1 MNECFRTIDTLSVPL
16 SLSVPTGES
25 EQNTDEEGTTS
36 SNDPSS
42 GYSKRTTSNTSADF
56 SSFKN
61 LSKISEHTTMHLRPD
76 DLEWMN
82 DVRQY
87 QESEPVFR
95 KKPFNAALKIRP
107 RKVFP
112 RLKWRHLYHQWA
124 LRQSPKTYMGIFR
137 NFIIKLIAKSIGKD
151 VLNPYINRILEKKYD
166 DVDLNSSD
174 LEHGIFYLK
183 CTNC

>member
-1 MNECFRTIDTLSVPL
+1 MNECFRTIDTLSVPF

-25 EQNTDEEGTTS
+25 EQSTDKESTRSTDDSNSDYNKRSSTTS
-36 SNDPSS
+36 
-42 GYSKRTTSNTSADF
+42 RATSNTSADF

-61 LSKISEHTTMHLRPD
+61 LSKISEHTTMHPRPD

-87 QESEPVFR
+87 HDSEPVFR
-95 KKPFNAALKIRP
+95 KKPFKAALKIRP

-112 RLKWRHLYHQWA
+112 RLKWHHLYHQWA
-124 LRQSPKTYMGIFR
+124 LRQSPETYM
-137 NFIIKLIAKSIGKD
+137 GKD
-151 VLNPYINRILEKKYD
+151 VLNPYINRILEKKNV